1 MRITN
6 KMMATTIKRN
16 VFRQSERLLRSQEIL
31 ASGKRINRPSDD
43 PVGIGK
49 VLDYRKSLAS
59 LAQYD
64 RNIQQAKNRIE
75 FMETT
80 LENVEEL
87 IGAAKNWAVN
97 QAGSSTAD
105 RAAAISNVPHL
116 REQILQLA
124 NAKMGTNYIFSGFK
138 TDTPAFDA
146 NGNYNGNNGYFSV
159 LTSDNA
165 EMQIEAD
172 GQRVFQGRED
182 VFDALDNLLT
192 GLQTDD
198 VSLID
203 AQIDRLVAARDQV
216 QAVRAENGA
225 RYQQLEMSENQMAR
239 LKLTVEE
246 LLDRTEK
253 ANVEEAI
260 IDLKNQEMAYEITLN
275 AAARIVQ
282 PTLMNFLR

>member
-6 KMMATTIKRN
+6 KMTATTIKRN
-16 VFRQSERLLRSQEIL
+16 VFRQSERLLHSQEIL

-87 IGAAKNWAVN
+87 IGDAKNWAVN
-97 QAGSSTAD
+97 QAGSATAD
-105 RAAAISNVPHL
+105 RAAAISNVQHL

-124 NAKMGTNYIFSGFK
+124 NAKMGNNYIFSGFK

-172 GQRVFQGRED
+172 GHRIFQGRQD

-198 VSLID
+198 VSLMD

>member
-6 KMMATTIKRN
+6 KMMTTTIKRN
-16 VFRQSERLLRSQEIL
+16 VFRQSKQLLQQQEIL
-31 ASGKRINRPSDD
+31 SSGKRINRPSDD

-59 LAQYD
+59 FEQYD
-64 RNIQQAKNRIE
+64 RNIQQAQNRIE

-80 LENVEEL
+80 LESVEEL
-87 IGAAKNWAVN
+87 IVDAKNWAVN
-97 QAGSSTAD
+97 QAVSATTD
-105 RAAAISNVPHL
+105 RDAAISGVRNL
-116 REQILQLA
+116 RDHILKLA
-124 NAKMGTNYIFSGFK
+124 NSKMGNNYIFSGFQ

-146 NGNYNGNNGYFSV
+146 GGNYNGDNGYFSV
-159 LTSDNA
+159 LTGDNA

-172 GQRVFQGRED
+172 GFRVFQGTED
-182 VFDALDNLLT
+182 VFDALDDLLT

-198 VSLID
+198 VALID
-203 AQIDRLVAARDQV
+203 AQILRLRGAKEQV
-216 QAVRAENGA
+216 QQVRAENGA
-225 RYQQLEMSENQMAR
+225 RYQQLELSENQLAGFKVT
-239 LKLTVEE
+239 LEE

-260 IDLKNQEMAYEITLN
+260 INLKNQEMAYEITLN
-275 AAARIVQ
+275 ASARIVQ